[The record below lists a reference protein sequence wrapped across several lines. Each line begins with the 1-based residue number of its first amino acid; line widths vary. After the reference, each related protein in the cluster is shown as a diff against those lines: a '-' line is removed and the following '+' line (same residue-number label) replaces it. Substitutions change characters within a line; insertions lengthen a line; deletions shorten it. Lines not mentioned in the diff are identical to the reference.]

1 MRYKILLMG
10 GNNSLIDDFFFHM
23 DDVFEVQTTSLRY
36 EDLLSHIKYFDPD
49 ILGFCMD
56 EELKDNMTRLV
67 AVLNHV
73 KNNKIRLVIMGS
85 TEECLV
91 FSKTTAHIHDLQI
104 EKPLSVSKVKDKI
117 IGYMREKEAEK
128 EEIEAKIR
136 AKEEKK
142 KEQNDEVLDILD
154 ALESGALEKAPVKKH
169 ILVVDDDPGMLK
181 TIKEHLHEQYD
192 VATAINGK
200 VAKKFLEKKSTDL
213 ILLDYLMPEQD
224 GPAVLR
230 ELHENPKTKDIPV
243 VFLTGM
249 TEKNKIREALVEKP
263 QGYLVKPVDHNK
275 LMATVTSILK

>member
-1 MRYKILLMG
+1 MKYKGLLMG

-36 EDLLSHIKYFDPD
+36 EDIRGHIKYFNPD

-67 AVLNHV
+67 SVLNHES
-73 KNNKIRLVIMGS
+73 KKKIPLVIMGS
-85 TEECLV
+85 AEECLV
-91 FSKTTAHIHDLQI
+91 FSKTTAHIHEYQI

-117 IGYMREKEAEK
+117 IGFMREKEEEK
-128 EEIEAKIR
+128 AEIEAKLR
-136 AKEEKK
+136 AREEKK
-142 KEQNDEVLDILD
+142 KEQDDEVLDILD

-169 ILVVDDDPGMLK
+169 ILVVDDDARMLK
-181 TIKEHLHEQYD
+181 TIKGHLHDNYD

-200 VAKKFLEKKSTDL
+200 LAKKFLEKKTTDL

-224 GPAVLR
+224 GPSVLR

-249 TEKNKIREALVEKP
+249 TEKDKIREALVEKP
-263 QGYLVKPVDHNK
+263 QGYLVKPVDRNK
-275 LMATVTSILK
+275 LIATVESILN

>member
-1 MRYKILLMG
+1 MKYKVLLMG

-36 EDLLSHIKYFDPD
+36 EDIRGHIKYFNPD

-67 AVLNHV
+67 SVLNHES
-73 KNNKIRLVIMGS
+73 KKKIPLVIMGS
-85 TEECLV
+85 AEECLV
-91 FSKTTAHIHDLQI
+91 FSKTTAHIHEYQI

-117 IGYMREKEAEK
+117 IGFMREKEEEK
-128 EEIEAKIR
+128 AEIEAKLR
-136 AKEEKK
+136 AREEKK
-142 KEQNDEVLDILD
+142 KEQDDEVLDILD
-154 ALESGALEKAPVKKH
+154 ALESGALENAPVRKH

-181 TIKEHLHEQYD
+181 TIKEHLHNDYD

-200 VAKKFLEKKSTDL
+200 LAKKFLEKKSTDL

-224 GPAVLR
+224 GPSVLR

-249 TEKNKIREALVEKP
+249 TERDKIREALVEKP
-263 QGYLVKPVDHNK
+263 QGYLVKPVERDK
-275 LMATVTSILK
+275 LITTVASILK